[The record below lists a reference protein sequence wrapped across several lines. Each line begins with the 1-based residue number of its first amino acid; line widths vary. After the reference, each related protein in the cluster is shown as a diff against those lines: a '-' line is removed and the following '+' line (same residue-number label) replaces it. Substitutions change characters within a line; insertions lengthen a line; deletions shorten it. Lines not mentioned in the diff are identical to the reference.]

1 MVATAVWINDAGIET
16 LLAIA
21 ANVPEW
27 QRDAACAEDQPG
39 ADWFPDRGGHGT
51 IRAAKA
57 VCARCL
63 VQAEC
68 LAFALDLGNELPGV
82 WGGASQIDRKKLHRR
97 GVTGDLVRKFG
108 ARVDAGR
115 EMLAD
120 LASFGGLLES
130 ELE

>member
-16 LLAIA
+16 LLAVA
-21 ANVPEW
+21 ANVPRW

-39 ADWFPDRGGHGT
+39 ADWFPDQGGHG
-51 IRAAKA
+51 IRAAKV

-82 WGGASQIDRKKLHRR
+82 WGGASQLDRKRLHKR
-97 GVTGDLVRKFG
+97 GVTGDLVLRFG
-108 ARVDAGR
+108 SRVDQGR
-115 EMLAD
+115 ETVRDEAALGAWLD
-120 LASFGGLLES
+120 DD
-130 ELE
+130 

>member
-1 MVATAVWINDAGIET
+1 MAAAPVWVNDDGVDF
-16 LLAIA
+16 LLAVA
-21 ANVPEW
+21 ASVPEW

-39 ADWFPDRGGHGT
+39 ADWFPDRGGHGV
-51 IRAAKA
+51 RAAKR

-82 WGGASQIDRKKLHRR
+82 WGGASQLDRKQLHRR
-97 GVTGDLVRKFG
+97 GVTGDLVRRFR

-115 EMLAD
+115 ELELD
-120 LASFGGLLES
+120 EASLFGGLLEVDD
-130 ELE
+130 